1 MNKSREGN
9 AAWIACILIATG
21 VCFSASQFKVP
32 ATMALL
38 MTDMGLNASQVGWL
52 INMSTVM
59 GIFLAIPSGG
69 IMIKTGPRKVG
80 LFAIAATLCGN
91 LLGVFAHSI
100 MLLMV
105 SRFIEGI
112 GFGLISVV
120 VPPVISAW
128 FVPEKRGF
136 PMSVWSC
143 WIGAGFMLILTASSF
158 IVDMNDASSWRR
170 VWWFCIA
177 FFVIMLILFFLF
189 VRMPESAE
197 HEGQGGTPAE
207 RASIKDGL
215 LSVPTWLICILFAL
229 TSYGSGAMTSF
240 APMYLQSALGYN
252 TVEANRYTS
261 IFTIGMIVGGLLMG
275 VIQNHVKDRNRFL
288 IICTAIY
295 AIVSTQIFR
304 YSASIVIPMMILC
317 GLAFSMVPAV
327 VMTVAPDTAPSPH
340 LIGISM
346 GFVVIGMNTGT
357 VLSSLIGKLID
368 SGGFN
373 SATMSLIVT
382 GAAAVMLAIAFYW
395 AMQKK
400 TQAKAR

>member
-1 MNKSREGN
+1 MNKRGEGN
-9 AAWIACILIATG
+9 AAWIACVLIATG
-21 VCFSASQFKVP
+21 ICFSASQFKVP
-32 ATMALL
+32 ATMGLL
-38 MTDMGLNASQVGWL
+38 MADLGLNASQVGWL

-59 GIFLAIPSGG
+59 GIILAIPSGG

-91 LLGVFAHSI
+91 LLGVLAHSV

-128 FVPEKRGF
+128 FAPEKRGF

-158 IVDMNDASSWRR
+158 IVDLTDAASWRR
-170 VWWFCIA
+170 VWWFCIV
-177 FFVIMLILFFLF
+177 FFVIMLVLFFLF
-189 VRMPESAE
+189 VRMPERME
-197 HEGQGGTPAE
+197 EGTADGSPA
-207 RASIKDGL
+207 AGVSVKDGL
-215 LSVPTWLICILFAL
+215 LSVPTWLICVLFAL

-261 IFTIGMIVGGLLMG
+261 IFTVGMIVGGLLMG
-275 VIQNHVKDRNRFL
+275 VIQNHVKDRHRFL
-288 IICTAIY
+288 IICTAVY
-295 AIVSTQIFR
+295 AVVSTQIFR
-304 YSASIVIPMMILC
+304 YSSNIVVPMMILT
-317 GLAFSMVPAV
+317 GLAFSMVPAA
-327 VMTVAPDTAPSPH
+327 VMTVAPDTAPSPQ

-368 SGGFN
+368 SGGFS

-382 GAAAVMLAIAFYW
+382 GAAAVILAVAFY
-395 AMQKK
+395 MTMKKK
-400 TQAKAR
+400 TQVKPQ